1 MCGRGG
7 RSSVSTVCVGTM
19 CALGES
25 EAKNACEATGGKVLE
40 TMSHQLRDLENSS
53 VDVLEVLSG
62 MQSEMLKHHRLH
74 RLHVLTLESKV
85 CDFVCARACA
95 CVCVCASVRV
105 SVCACAC
112 VSRRDQWLG
121 VHRENT
127 TSHGRSRALAHPS
140 QMDEMQEQLHRTLQQ
155 PLSAEPAQV
164 ANGSCLCMCM
174 PACVEEEEERNGV
187 RARECM
193 CASHAWRQPI
203 CHSVRQTRR
212 ALVCSLHFSVF
223 QYIYKEHTKVQK
235 YLYIF

>member
-85 CDFVCARACA
+85 CDFVCARARA

-105 SVCACAC
+105 
-112 VSRRDQWLG
+112 
-121 VHRENT
+121 
-127 TSHGRSRALAHPS
+127 
-140 QMDEMQEQLHRTLQQ
+140 
-155 PLSAEPAQV
+155 
-164 ANGSCLCMCM
+164 
-174 PACVEEEEERNGV
+174 
-187 RARECM
+187 
-193 CASHAWRQPI
+193 
-203 CHSVRQTRR
+203 
-212 ALVCSLHFSVF
+212 
-223 QYIYKEHTKVQK
+223 
-235 YLYIF
+235 